1 MFEDKNV
8 TKSVIV
14 VFVLLA
20 AFLLSRT
27 VAVLWGLPAEENTP
41 AQSVISVS
49 GKGEVLAVPDIATF
63 SLSVI
68 ESGKTVGEAQKK
80 ATDKIASVLAALKV
94 SNVPDTDVQTTS
106 YNIYPQYDF
115 VQPVCPLGGCPGRQV
130 LKGYEVNESLSVKVR
145 KIETAGAVLSAVGI
159 LGVSNVSGLQFSVD
173 KQDALAAEARKKAIE
188 DAKAEA
194 KKLANDL
201 GVRLVRIINY
211 SEQNGGQQP
220 PIYYAKEMS
229 IGVRGSATPVPLPT
243 GENKIS
249 SSVVIT
255 YEIR

>member
-8 TKSVIV
+8 TKSVIA

-20 AFLLSRT
+20 VFLLSRT
-27 VAVLWGLPAEENTP
+27 VAVLWGLGAGENTP
-41 AQSVISVS
+41 AQSVITVS

-68 ESGKTVGEAQKK
+68 ENGKTVGDAQKK
-80 ATDKIASVLAALKV
+80 ATDKIANVLAALKV
-94 SNVPDTDVQTTS
+94 SNVSDADVQTTS
-106 YNIYPQYDF
+106 YNIYPQYEY
-115 VQPVCPLGGCPGRQV
+115 VQPLCPLGGCPSKQV
-130 LKGYEVNESLSVKVR
+130 LRGYEVNESLSVKVR
-145 KIETAGAVLSAVGI
+145 KIDTAGAVLSAVGL

-173 KQDALAAEARKKAIE
+173 KQDEYVVMARKKAIE
-188 DAKAEA
+188 DAKIEA
-194 KKLANDL
+194 KKLATDL
-201 GVRLVRIINY
+201 GVKLVRIINY

-220 PIYYAKEMS
+220 PMYYGKTMAVS
-229 IGVRGSATPVPLPT
+229 SGSAAPVPIST

-249 SSVVIT
+249 SNVVIT